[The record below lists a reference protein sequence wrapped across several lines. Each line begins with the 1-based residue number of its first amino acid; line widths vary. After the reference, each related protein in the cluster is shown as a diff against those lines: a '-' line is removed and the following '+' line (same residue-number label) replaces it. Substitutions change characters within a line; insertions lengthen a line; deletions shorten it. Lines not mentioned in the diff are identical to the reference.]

1 MKNLI
6 IFCEICEKTMPYS
19 WKKSLK
25 VLYFARFD
33 RLSFIDSFI
42 FQ

>member
-19 WKKSLK
+19 W
-25 VLYFARFD
+25 
-33 RLSFIDSFI
+33 
-42 FQ
+42 